1 MFFNQEIIKD
11 LDKKNEY
18 LFIFNIKELG
28 KQNEITQ
35 ILLQERK
42 KEAEN
47 RLPIISFF
55 YFLIIRQ
62 VFRFR
67 QRQIGRS
74 YL

>member
-1 MFFNQEIIKD
+1 MLLFFNQEIIKD

-18 LFIFNIKELG
+18 LFIFNVWKRNKMYL
-28 KQNEITQ
+28 
-35 ILLQERK
+35 RK
-42 KEAEN
+42 KKSIPDF
-47 RLPIISFF
+47 LSFC

-62 VFRFR
+62 VSRYR

>member
-1 MFFNQEIIKD
+1 MK
-11 LDKKNEY
+11 
-18 LFIFNIKELG
+18 
-28 KQNEITQ
+28 
-35 ILLQERK
+35 LLKSYFKSEK

-47 RLPIISFF
+47 RLPIISFC